1 MNLLIIDDDSIC
13 TFVNTRVAQT
23 SGIFKEIRTVHNG
36 KDALEIFQQ
45 ATINNSDGPDVVLL
59 DLNMPLM
66 NGFDFIEALRDSS
79 YPNKER
85 LSIVILT
92 SSGNSVDIQ
101 RARACG
107 IDHYLQKPLTV
118 NELQSTIFSLK
129 NKSGMEQS

>member
-45 ATINNSDGPDVVLL
+45 ATINNSEAPDVVLL

-79 YPNKER
+79 YPNKDQ

-129 NKSGMEQS
+129 KKSGAE